1 MTISRSTPVPGAID
15 ASSAATLIPHIDGAT
30 VVWVTLRVRPAE
42 EARFLAA
49 AATLAE
55 RSLTTEPGCLQYDI
69 VALDPAVCVYGIY
82 EVYADE
88 TALAAHRAAPHY
100 AEWEAVAPSFFEEG
114 GASICIGVRMVLP
127 SAVNP
132 GA

>member
-55 RSLTTEPGCLQYDI
+55 RSLATEPGCLQYDI
-69 VALDPAVCVYGIY
+69 VALDPAVCLYGIY
-82 EVYADE
+82 EVYADG
-88 TALAAHRAAPHY
+88 TALAAHRDAPHY
-100 AEWEAVAPSFFEEG
+100 EEWEAVALSFFEEG
-114 GASICIGVRMVLP
+114 GVSVRMGTRMV
-127 SAVNP
+127 SAS
-132 GA
+132 A